1 VLRPDG
7 DLVAQRRARVW
18 VAANVDSP
26 PVAQAT
32 AELESITVPGAD
44 VNALGSTVLYV
55 SHLNISRPGS
65 YSILVRPV
73 NSRVTAVDHLLIGK
87 TTKAPAVG
95 ARAFP
100 SPTPTI
106 ASSGG
111 DLHRITTHVP
121 PDTALLRYS
130 VAASSAAHAP
140 FVLAFAS
147 PAICLNRTCGPVV
160 DVVEAVRRE
169 LHNSRIRFIHVEPFV
184 DNNPGLG
191 FNRFARQWRLPSEPF
206 LFLVGADGKIK
217 AKFEGSAS
225 IGELA
230 RAVSTYLA
238 HP

>member
-1 VLRPDG
+1 M
-7 DLVAQRRARVW
+7 
-18 VAANVDSP
+18 
-26 PVAQAT
+26 
-32 AELESITVPGAD
+32 
-44 VNALGSTVLYV
+44 

-73 NSRVTAVDHLLIGK
+73 NSRVAAIDHLLIGK
-87 TTKAPAVG
+87 TTKAPKVG

-111 DLHRITTHVP
+111 DLHQITTHVP

-130 VAASSAAHAP
+130 VAASLAAHAP

-184 DNNPGLG
+184 NNNPGLG

>member
-1 VLRPDG
+1 
-7 DLVAQRRARVW
+7 
-18 VAANVDSP
+18 
-26 PVAQAT
+26 
-32 AELESITVPGAD
+32 
-44 VNALGSTVLYV
+44 V

-73 NSRVTAVDHLLIGK
+73 NSRVAAIDHLLIGK
-87 TTKAPAVG
+87 TTKAPKVG

-111 DLHRITTHVP
+111 DLHQITTHVP

-130 VAASSAAHAP
+130 VAASLAAHAP

-169 LHNSRIRFIHVEPFV
+169 LH
-184 DNNPGLG
+184 NPGLG